1 MVHDRAR
8 EQRLAEIVA
17 VGRETRKPV
26 SRGLWIAAL
35 IVGAL
40 GALGF
45 AITMLATPAPASA
58 TPHLERRSSPGAG
71 GAGSGLGIGLW
82 IGAGVA
88 IAIGIAIARQRA
100 THSSRNSP

>member
-1 MVHDRAR
+1 MSVPDR
-8 EQRLAEIVA
+8 EQRLAEIIA
-17 VGRETRKPV
+17 VGRDTRKPV

-45 AITMLATPAPASA
+45 AVAMLAPPAPASE
-58 TPHLERRSSPGAG
+58 TPRLERKPRPHLDG
-71 GAGSGLGIGLW
+71 GGGGMGIGLW
-82 IGAGVA
+82 IAAGAS